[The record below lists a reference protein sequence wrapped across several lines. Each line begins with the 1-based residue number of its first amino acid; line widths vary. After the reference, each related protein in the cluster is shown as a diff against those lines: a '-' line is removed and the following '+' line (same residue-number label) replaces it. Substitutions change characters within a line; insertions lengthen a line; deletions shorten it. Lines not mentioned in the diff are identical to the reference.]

1 MCHFDMFSC
10 ANPQA
15 GAEQFVSCVEF
26 EIGQNNRY
34 EIYPDMN
41 FMSFLNM

>member
-1 MCHFDMFSC
+1 MRK
-10 ANPQA
+10 PVLQA
-15 GAEQFVSCVEF
+15 GAEQFVSGVEF